1 MKFEKSLRSL
11 NRPKPSPNER
21 SIYLEPSEMD
31 IDNKSIQNNSFK
43 VPNSVNISNKNIG
56 PNIKKNFKS
65 LNANAKKRKKIKS
78 NRKKDE
84 ENILSKD
91 IDVEE
96 EMKELERMTEN
107 KGFKPRDLTNVNI
120 SKNYIKNIKFKPM
133 KYKGNFL
140 PYHLRWIFHN
150 TVVRKNTLY
159 IIIIYKN
166 YISFG

>member
-1 MKFEKSLRSL
+1 MKYEKSLRSL
-11 NRPKPSPNER
+11 NKPKPNPNQR
-21 SIYLEPSEMD
+21 SIYLEPSEKD
-31 IDNKSIQNNSFK
+31 IEKPIQNKNFK
-43 VPNSVNISNKNIG
+43 VPNSLNPLTKSSNN
-56 PNIKKNFKS
+56 PKKNLKS
-65 LNANAKKRKKIKS
+65 LNANTKKKKKNKS

-150 TVVRKNTLY
+150 TVVNKQY
-159 IIIIYKN
+159 IFFVLIR
-166 YISFG
+166 F

>member
-1 MKFEKSLRSL
+1 LKKLIKKINLKKMKYEKSLRSL
-11 NRPKPSPNER
+11 NKPKPNPNQR
-21 SIYLEPSEMD
+21 SIYLEPRESD
-31 IDNKSIQNNSFK
+31 IGKPIQNNNFK
-43 VPNSVNISNKNIG
+43 VPNSLNNVRKSGPTAKKNI
-56 PNIKKNFKS
+56 KS
-65 LNANAKKRKKIKS
+65 LNAKKKKKNKS

-150 TVVRKNTLY
+150 TVVSKL
-159 IIIIYKN
+159 
-166 YISFG
+166 

>member
-11 NRPKPSPNER
+11 NKPKPNPNER
-21 SIYLEPSEMD
+21 SIYLEPSD
-31 IDNKSIQNNSFK
+31 IDIEKPSNKDNFI
-43 VPNSVNISNKNIG
+43 VPNSVNTSNKLDGNIG
-56 PNIKKNFKS
+56 KKNLKS
-65 LNANAKKRKKIKS
+65 LNANIKKKKKTKT

-150 TVVRKNTLY
+150 TVVGNSK
-159 IIIIYKN
+159 IIIKFFNKLIDKR
-166 YISFG
+166 

>member
-1 MKFEKSLRSL
+1 MKYEKSLRSL
-11 NRPKPSPNER
+11 NKPKPNYNENE
-21 SIYLEPSEMD
+21 LDVLMEAEKPA
-31 IDNKSIQNNSFK
+31 QNNNFK
-43 VPNSVNISNKNIG
+43 VPLNVNMNSSGNKLGN
-56 PNIKKNFKS
+56 NSLKKNFKS
-65 LNANAKKRKKIKS
+65 LHANKKKKKNKT

-91 IDVEE
+91 IDIEE

-120 SKNYIKNIKFKPM
+120 SKNFIKNIKFKPM

-150 TVVRKNTLY
+150 TVV
-159 IIIIYKN
+159 
-166 YISFG
+166 S

>member
-1 MKFEKSLRSL
+1 MKYEKSLRSL
-11 NRPKPSPNER
+11 NKPKPNPNQR
-21 SIYLEPSEMD
+21 SIYLEPTDKD
-31 IDNKSIQNNSFK
+31 IEKPNQNSNGFK
-43 VPNSVNISNKNIG
+43 IPNSVKTSNKSN
-56 PNIKKNFKS
+56 NNAKKNLKS
-65 LNANAKKRKKIKS
+65 LNANAKKKKKTKS

-120 SKNYIKNIKFKPM
+120 SKNFIKNIKFKPM

-150 TVVRKNTLY
+150 TVVIINLTLM
-159 IIIIYKN
+159 IIKFFKKIN
-166 YISFG
+166 